1 MAFRTVFISL
11 APDGDASRY
20 RASVKTSKIEVTA
33 VVARD
38 VADAVNFVKKA
49 ATEGLIDAV
58 LLCPG
63 FTHEAVAEIVKA
75 AGSSIG
81 VTVARGDG
89 RSTAL
94 AHEAMKKAGWF

>member
-11 APDGDASRY
+11 APDGDTSRY
-20 RASVKTSKIEVTA
+20 RATVKTEKIEVT
-33 VVARD
+33 VVIARD
-38 VADAVNFVKKA
+38 LADAVDFVRRA
-49 ATEGLIDAV
+49 AGEGLIDAV

-63 FTHEAVAEIVKA
+63 FTHEAVAEVVKA

-89 RSTAL
+89 RSMAL